1 MLDKKNYFPKKL
13 LLVKGENFFNYGIL
27 LLPSLLPISLILL
40 FISLRTLELES
51 PSGGNPEL
59 YSSPAE
65 SIALEYC
72 WSICSGS
79 LKSEQVIS
87 NFAAIS
93 LNQIPGDPDSIKGNK
108 VRGVYW
114 TKPDSTGVEVSRDV
128 SIDESKYTEFVKDF
142 QHTYFKEVYDELS
155 KKYKLGRVRLLLKE
169 PRSTL
174 SWHRDP
180 EPRLHIPIYTN
191 PGAIMVIDKVAQHMP
206 ADGSVWVT
214 NNLKYHNAF
223 NGGEENRVHLVA
235 CVLDYKFN

>member
-1 MLDKKNYFPKKL
+1 MSQLFNDFQKQV
-13 LLVKGENFFNYGIL
+13 VKFDINK
-27 LLPSLLPISLILL
+27 
-40 FISLRTLELES
+40 
-51 PSGGNPEL
+51 
-59 YSSPAE
+59 
-65 SIALEYC
+65 
-72 WSICSGS
+72 
-79 LKSEQVIS
+79 LKSACDEVLKIKGFDTS
-87 NFAAIS
+87 LGIPHFAAIS
-93 LNQIPGDPDSIKGNK
+93 LNQIPNEPNSIKGNN

-114 TKPDSTGVEVSRDV
+114 TKPDSSGIETQRDV
-128 SIDESKYTEFVKDF
+128 EIDESKYTEFVKDF
-142 QHTYFKEVYDELS
+142 KNTYFKEVYDELS
-155 KKYKLGRVRLLLKE
+155 KHYKLGRVRLLLKE

-191 PGAIMVIDKVAQHMP
+191 PGCLMVIDKIAHHMP